1 MQTRQHPKF
10 VVKEMESMYMEELRS
25 SINLL
30 KSNLESLPVSKGG
43 TDSKYSLQK
52 LKRYN
57 RYLLR
62 QAFGPTLLLC
72 LLWLVCALISV
83 VMLCEY
89 ERARG
94 GFDVVM
100 IIVRLSVSV
109 NWASLCFD
117 VVMLCVRVYV
127 CVVDVVMM

>member
-62 QAFGPTLLLC
+62 
-72 LLWLVCALISV
+72 
-83 VMLCEY
+83 
-89 ERARG
+89 
-94 GFDVVM
+94 
-100 IIVRLSVSV
+100 
-109 NWASLCFD
+109 
-117 VVMLCVRVYV
+117 
-127 CVVDVVMM
+127 

>member
-1 MQTRQHPKF
+1 MFIRSVNRIVVMEIISSFVCIQTRQHPKF

-57 RYLLR
+57 RY
-62 QAFGPTLLLC
+62 
-72 LLWLVCALISV
+72 
-83 VMLCEY
+83 
-89 ERARG
+89 
-94 GFDVVM
+94 
-100 IIVRLSVSV
+100 
-109 NWASLCFD
+109 
-117 VVMLCVRVYV
+117 
-127 CVVDVVMM
+127 